1 MDNSTP
7 YRAFEY
13 DAKVRQT
20 IPFYD
25 TIHTQVIR
33 LVKAA
38 KPDVESWVDTGCG
51 TGHLVQQALPVFP
64 TARFILADPSEAM
77 LEQSRTRLSGAPV
90 GRVSLLLAG
99 SGELGKHI
107 APASADVITAIQCHH
122 YFHEPERLAAL
133 KTCYAL
139 LKPGG
144 LLVVCENTAPRTQT
158 GVQIGLRNW
167 RTFLISHGR
176 TDEEADKHL
185 QRYGREFFP
194 LTLEQHFSV
203 MEQAGFRIV
212 ESFWHSQMQSG
223 FFAIKQE
230 I

>member
-38 KPDVESWVDTGCG
+38 KPEVGCWIDTGCG

-64 TARFILADPSEAM
+64 SARFILADPSEAM
-77 LEQSRTRLSGAPV
+77 LGQARSRLSGAAA
-90 GRVSLLLAG
+90 GRITFASPAG
-99 SGELGKHI
+99 TGDLEKHLPLG
-107 APASADVITAIQCHH
+107 SADVITAIQCHH
-122 YFHEPERLAAL
+122 YLHEPERLAAL
-133 KTCYAL
+133 KTCHAL
-139 LKPGG
+139 LRPGG
-144 LLVVCENTAPRTQT
+144 LLIVCENTAPRTET
-158 GVQIGLRNW
+158 GVQIGLKVW
-167 RTFLISHGR
+167 RMFLMRHGR
-176 TDEEADKHL
+176 SEQEADQHL
-185 QRYGREFFP
+185 QRYGTEFFP
-194 LTLEQHFSV
+194 LTLEQHFAV
-203 MEQAGFRIV
+203 MAQAGFQIV

-223 FFAIKQE
+223 FYAIK
-230 I
+230 